1 MRQFYKK
8 ISSVCMA
15 LLCVA
20 ALLIGCTATAWA
32 ADEIDDSV
40 KSQLVTTTKG
50 LTDAIIAMSEDD
62 IQGYLES
69 EDAFTQSAAS
79 AWDGSREELGEKKG
93 DIEEK
98 DITVEYSDDQYTV
111 VVPVS
116 FEKNKANFTY
126 VFDKSGTPT
135 SLTVDVNYTLAQ
147 NMEKAALNTVMGLG
161 TVFVILAF
169 LIFVISLF
177 KYIPGLVEGKKKEST
192 PAPAAPVLP
201 ASAPVQRP
209 AAPAPVAAPVAEPAV
224 EDVTDDGEL
233 IAVIAAAIAASEGKT
248 STDGFVVR
256 SIRKVNRRKR

>member
-1 MRQFYKK
+1 
-8 ISSVCMA
+8 MA
-15 LLCVA
+15 P
-20 ALLIGCTATAWA
+20 
-32 ADEIDDSV
+32 E
-40 KSQLVTTTKG
+40 KSLV
-50 LTDAIIAMSEDD
+50 
-62 IQGYLES
+62 
-69 EDAFTQSAAS
+69 
-79 AWDGSREELGEKKG
+79 RKKG
-93 DIEEK
+93 DIDEK

-177 KYIPGLVEGKKKEST
+177 KYIPGLVEGKKKESK
-192 PAPAAPVLP
+192 PAPAA
-201 ASAPVQRP
+201 

>member
-32 ADEIDDSV
+32 ADEVDDSV

-50 LTDAIIAMSEDD
+50 LTEAIIAMSDEDL
-62 IQGYLES
+62 QGYLES

-79 AWDGSREELGEKKG
+79 AWDGSRDELGGLKT

-98 DITVEYSDDQYTV
+98 NITVEYSDDQYTV
-111 VVPVS
+111 VVPAT

-126 VFDKSGTPT
+126 VFDQSGTPT
-135 SLTVDVNYTLAQ
+135 SLSVDVQYTLAQ

-161 TVFVILAF
+161 TVFVVLIF
-169 LIFVISLF
+169 LIFIISLF
-177 KYIPGLVEGKKKEST
+177 KYIPGLVEGKKKESA
-192 PAPAAPVLP
+192 PAPAA
-201 ASAPVQRP
+201 SAPVATTP
-209 AAPAPVAAPVAEPAV
+209 AAEPVV
-224 EDVTDDGEL
+224 EDVTDNGEL
-233 IAVIAAAIAASEGKT
+233 VAVIAAALAASEGKT